1 MALQR
6 RLREDARLLAGPPFV
21 AREQHPFAN
30 DRASHIRLRHGGLLP
45 FNRGG
50 ETLASKLRAPAAA
63 IRYASTRARALGGFL
78 QRKGLLPPRGQRAA
92 AFMHGA
98 LLDDE
103 AAFLDRG
110 AKVLVGGRLVRI
122 DPHHQHT
129 AR

>member
-1 MALQR
+1 MALKR
-6 RLREDARLLAGPPFV
+6 RLREGARLLAGLPLV

-30 DRASHIRLRHGGLLP
+30 DRASHIRLRHGGLQP
-45 FNRGG
+45 FNPGR
-50 ETLASKLRAPAAA
+50 ETPVSKLRAPAAA
-63 IRYASTRARALGGFL
+63 IRYASTRARALGYFL
-78 QRKGLLPPRGQRAA
+78 QRIGLLPPRGQRAA

-110 AKVLVGGRLVRI
+110 AKSLVGCGLVRI